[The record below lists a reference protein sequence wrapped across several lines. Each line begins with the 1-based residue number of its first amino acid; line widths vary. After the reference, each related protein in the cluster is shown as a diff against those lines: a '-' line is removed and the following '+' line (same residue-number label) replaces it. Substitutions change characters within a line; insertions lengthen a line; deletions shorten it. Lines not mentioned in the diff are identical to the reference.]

1 MTKRRTDN
9 TMTKRRTDNTMT
21 KRRTDNTITKR
32 RTDNTMTKRRTD
44 NTKTDKT
51 IAKRTRKIEQA
62 MIYKTLNRKL
72 KIFNILNLS
81 IREEFEDTKGVIRIR
96 KLKNIIV
103 IT

>member
-1 MTKRRTDN
+1 MAKRRTDNIMAKRRRTDNTMAKRRRTDNTMAKRRTDN
-9 TMTKRRTDNTMT
+9 TM
-21 KRRTDNTITKR
+21 
-32 RTDNTMTKRRTD
+32 
-44 NTKTDKT
+44 
-51 IAKRTRKIEQA
+51 AKRTRKIEQA

>member
-1 MTKRRTDN
+1 MAKRRRTDN
-9 TMTKRRTDNTMT
+9 TMAKRRRTDNTM
-21 KRRTDNTITKR
+21 
-32 RTDNTMTKRRTD
+32 
-44 NTKTDKT
+44 
-51 IAKRTRKIEQA
+51 AKRTRKIEQA